1 MSEFWVKFATI
12 TLFTV
17 FLRGLALA
25 LALAFSPNL

>member
-25 LALAFSPNL
+25 LAFSPNL